1 MMQKVDKNRNLK
13 MIMSLMARLLPV
25 QILAAAVGSINGIV
39 SSYFATN
46 YVGIDAM
53 SAVGLYSS
61 VGFLLGAVTTLLA
74 GGCAI
79 LSGQY
84 LGQNRMDRLQSV
96 FALDLVVS
104 TIAALILAAAGFFLG
119 MRDLTGMFTQDAAIR
134 PLFNRYLIG
143 QAIGI
148 LPLILGGQ
156 MPVFLAIENQR
167 RRTTAASVIYIAVN
181 LVLNLVF
188 VKNMKMEAFGLALAS
203 SLGMWVFLLVQL
215 QYFLSDR
222 AVLKPVFRRIAWG
235 ESIRVAAVGF
245 PGAASLLYQTV
256 RGLIVNNLLTLHTGS
271 MGLSAFA
278 AANNLLGIFWALPG
292 GILAV
297 SRLLISVSEG
307 EEDRR
312 TLADIMRVV
321 LKCFVPL
328 VLVVDLLIMA
338 LSVPLARLFFQDP
351 AVPAFGMMVSCLRI
365 LPLCMPLSVIC
376 MHFVCYGQSS
386 GKHLYV
392 NLLSLLDGVVC
403 VAGFSYLLS
412 GFLGIRGVCWA
423 NVLNGIVTT
432 LFIVGCAWIRQ
443 KHFPQD
449 MEELMMIPEEFGV
462 PEEDRIDVS
471 VRTVEEVVDVA
482 QRVQAFCLARGV
494 DEKRAYYA
502 GLSMEEMA
510 GNVVEHGFSKD
521 SRKHTVDLRTSWRKG
536 KVILRIKDDCV
547 PFDPQKRKELSEG
560 EDVTKN
566 IGIRMV
572 YSMADSIE
580 YRNILGLNVLTITI

>member
-1 MMQKVDKNRNLK
+1 MDKNRNLK

>member
-53 SAVGLYSS
+53 SAVGLYSP
-61 VGFLLGAVTTLLA
+61 VGFLLGAVSTLLA

-215 QYFLSDR
+215 RYFLSDR

-328 VLVVDLLIMA
+328 VLVVDMLIMA

>member
-1 MMQKVDKNRNLK
+1 MDKNRNLR
-13 MIMSLMARLLPV
+13 MIMSLMVRLLPV

-53 SAVGLYSS
+53 SAVGLYSP
-61 VGFLLGAVTTLLA
+61 VGFLLGAVSTLLA

-134 PLFNRYLIG
+134 LLFNRYLIG

-167 RRTTAASVIYIAVN
+167 KRTTAASVIYIAVN

-312 TLADIMRVV
+312 TLADIIRVV

-328 VLVVDLLIMA
+328 VLVVDMLIMA

-403 VAGFSYLLS
+403 VAGLSYLLT

-443 KHFPQD
+443 KHFPQN

-521 SRKHTVDLRTSWRKG
+521 SRKHTVDLRTSWRRG

>member
-13 MIMSLMARLLPV
+13 MIMSLMVRLLPV

-53 SAVGLYSS
+53 SAVGLYSP
-61 VGFLLGAVTTLLA
+61 VGFLLGAVSTLLA

-134 PLFNRYLIG
+134 LLFNRYLFG
-143 QAIGI
+143 LAIGI
-148 LPLILGGQ
+148 LPVILGGQ

-167 RRTTAASVIYIAVN
+167 RRTTAASVIYIGVN

-312 TLADIMRVV
+312 TLADIIRVV

-328 VLVVDLLIMA
+328 VLVVDMLIMA

-386 GKHLYV
+386 GKHLSV

-443 KHFPQD
+443 KHFPQN

-521 SRKHTVDLRTSWRKG
+521 SRKHTVDLRTSLRRG

>member
-1 MMQKVDKNRNLK
+1 MDKNRNLK
-13 MIMSLMARLLPV
+13 MIMSLMVRLLPV

-53 SAVGLYSS
+53 SAVGLYSP
-61 VGFLLGAVTTLLA
+61 VGFLLGAVSTLLA
-74 GGCAI
+74 GGFAI

-134 PLFNRYLIG
+134 LLFNRYLIG

-167 RRTTAASVIYIAVN
+167 KRTTAASVIYIAVN

-328 VLVVDLLIMA
+328 VLVVDMLIMA

-423 NVLNGIVTT
+423 NVLNGIITT

-443 KHFPQD
+443 KHFPQN

-521 SRKHTVDLRTSWRKG
+521 SRKHTVDLRTSWRRG

>member
-1 MMQKVDKNRNLK
+1 MDKNRNLK
-13 MIMSLMARLLPV
+13 MIMSLMFRLLPV

-53 SAVGLYSS
+53 SAVGLYSP

-96 FALDLVVS
+96 FALDLVIS
-104 TIAALILAAAGFFLG
+104 TIVALILAAAGFFIGL
-119 MRDLTGMFTQDAAIR
+119 RDLTGMFTQDMTIR

-143 QAIGI
+143 QAVGI

-167 RRTTAASVIYIAVN
+167 RRTTMASLIYIAVN
-181 LVLNLVF
+181 LALNLVF
-188 VKNMKMEAFGLALAS
+188 VRNMKMEAFGLALAS
-203 SLGMWVFLLVQL
+203 SLGMWIFLLVQL
-215 QYFLSDR
+215 QYFLSPK
-222 AVLKPVFRRIAWG
+222 AALKPVFRHVSWG
-235 ESIRVAAVGF
+235 ESIRIAAVGF

-256 RGLIVNNLLTLHTGS
+256 RGLIVNNLLALHTGS

-328 VLVVDLLIMA
+328 VLVVDILIMA
-338 LSVPLARLFFQDP
+338 LAVPLTRLFFQDP
-351 AVPAFGMMVSCLRI
+351 AVPAFRMMVSCLRI

-392 NLLSLLDGVVC
+392 NILSLLDGVVC
-403 VAGFSYLLS
+403 VAGFSFLLT
-412 GFLGIRGVCWA
+412 GLLGIRGVCWA
-423 NVLNGIVTT
+423 NVLNGVVTT
-432 LFIVGCAWIRQ
+432 LFIIGCAWFRQ
-443 KHFPQD
+443 KRFPQN
-449 MEELMMIPEEFGV
+449 MEELMMIPEDFGV

-510 GNVVEHGFSKD
+510 GNVVEHGFTKD
-521 SRKHTVDLRTSWRKG
+521 NRKHTVDLRTSWRKG

-547 PFDPQKRKELSEG
+547 PFDPQKRKELSGG
-560 EDVTKN
+560 EDAAKN

-572 YSMADSIE
+572 YGMADSIE

>member
-1 MMQKVDKNRNLK
+1 MDKNRNLK

-53 SAVGLYSS
+53 SAVGLYSP
-61 VGFLLGAVTTLLA
+61 VGFLLGAVSTLLA

-328 VLVVDLLIMA
+328 VLVVDMLIMA

-432 LFIVGCAWIRQ
+432 LYIVGCAWIRQ

-482 QRVQAFCLARGV
+482 RRVQAFCLARGV

>member
-1 MMQKVDKNRNLK
+1 MMQKVDKNRNLR
-13 MIMSLMARLLPV
+13 MIMSLMVRLLPV

-53 SAVGLYSS
+53 SAVGLYSP
-61 VGFLLGAVTTLLA
+61 VGFLLGAVSTLLA

-134 PLFNRYLIG
+134 LLFNRYLIG

-167 RRTTAASVIYIAVN
+167 KRTTAASVIYIAVN

-312 TLADIMRVV
+312 TLADIIRVV

-328 VLVVDLLIMA
+328 VLVVDMLIMA

-443 KHFPQD
+443 KHFPQN

-521 SRKHTVDLRTSWRKG
+521 SRKHTVDLRTSWRRG

>member
-53 SAVGLYSS
+53 SAVGLYSP
-61 VGFLLGAVTTLLA
+61 VGFLLGAVSTLLA

-328 VLVVDLLIMA
+328 VLVVDMLIMA

-432 LFIVGCAWIRQ
+432 LYIVGCAWIRQ

>member
-1 MMQKVDKNRNLK
+1 MDKNRNLK
-13 MIMSLMARLLPV
+13 MIMSLMFRLLPV

-53 SAVGLYSS
+53 SAVGLYSP
-61 VGFLLGAVTTLLA
+61 VGFLLGAVSTLLA

-104 TIAALILAAAGFFLG
+104 TIAALFLAAAGFFLG
-119 MRDLTGMFTQDAAIR
+119 MRDLTGTFTQDAAIR

-215 QYFLSDR
+215 QYFLSDK

-235 ESIRVAAVGF
+235 ESVRVAAVGF

-443 KHFPQD
+443 KHFPQN

-521 SRKHTVDLRTSWRKG
+521 SRKHTVDLRTSWRRG

-580 YRNILGLNVLTITI
+580 YRSILGLNVLTITI

>member
-1 MMQKVDKNRNLK
+1 MDKNRNLK
-13 MIMSLMARLLPV
+13 MIMSLMFRLLPV

-53 SAVGLYSS
+53 SAVGLYSP
-61 VGFLLGAVTTLLA
+61 VGFLLGAVSTLLA

-104 TIAALILAAAGFFLG
+104 TIAALFLAAAGFFLG
-119 MRDLTGMFTQDAAIR
+119 MRDLTGTFTQDAAIR

-235 ESIRVAAVGF
+235 ESVRVAAVGF

-443 KHFPQD
+443 KHFPQN

-521 SRKHTVDLRTSWRKG
+521 SRKHTVDLRTSWRRG

-580 YRNILGLNVLTITI
+580 YRSILGLNVLTITI

>member
-1 MMQKVDKNRNLK
+1 
-13 MIMSLMARLLPV
+13 
-25 QILAAAVGSINGIV
+25 
-39 SSYFATN
+39 
-46 YVGIDAM
+46 
-53 SAVGLYSS
+53 
-61 VGFLLGAVTTLLA
+61 
-74 GGCAI
+74 
-79 LSGQY
+79 
-84 LGQNRMDRLQSV
+84 
-96 FALDLVVS
+96 
-104 TIAALILAAAGFFLG
+104 
-119 MRDLTGMFTQDAAIR
+119 
-134 PLFNRYLIG
+134 
-143 QAIGI
+143 
-148 LPLILGGQ
+148 
-156 MPVFLAIENQR
+156 
-167 RRTTAASVIYIAVN
+167 
-181 LVLNLVF
+181 
-188 VKNMKMEAFGLALAS
+188 
-203 SLGMWVFLLVQL
+203 
-215 QYFLSDR
+215 
-222 AVLKPVFRRIAWG
+222 
-235 ESIRVAAVGF
+235 
-245 PGAASLLYQTV
+245 
-256 RGLIVNNLLTLHTGS
+256 
-271 MGLSAFA
+271 
-278 AANNLLGIFWALPG
+278 
-292 GILAV
+292 
-297 SRLLISVSEG
+297 
-307 EEDRR
+307 
-312 TLADIMRVV
+312 MRVV

-328 VLVVDLLIMA
+328 VLVVDMLIMA

-443 KHFPQD
+443 KHFPQN

-521 SRKHTVDLRTSWRKG
+521 SRKHTVDLRTSWRRG

>member
-13 MIMSLMARLLPV
+13 MIMSLMVRLLPV

-53 SAVGLYSS
+53 SAVGLYSP
-61 VGFLLGAVTTLLA
+61 VGFLLGAVSTLLA
-74 GGCAI
+74 GGFAI

-134 PLFNRYLIG
+134 LLFNRYLIG

-167 RRTTAASVIYIAVN
+167 KRTTAASVIYIAVN

-215 QYFLSDR
+215 QYFLSDK
-222 AVLKPVFRRIAWG
+222 AVLKPVFRHIAWG
-235 ESIRVAAVGF
+235 ESVRVAAVGF

-328 VLVVDLLIMA
+328 VLVVDMLIMA

-443 KHFPQD
+443 KHFPQN

-521 SRKHTVDLRTSWRKG
+521 SRKHTVDLRTSLRRG